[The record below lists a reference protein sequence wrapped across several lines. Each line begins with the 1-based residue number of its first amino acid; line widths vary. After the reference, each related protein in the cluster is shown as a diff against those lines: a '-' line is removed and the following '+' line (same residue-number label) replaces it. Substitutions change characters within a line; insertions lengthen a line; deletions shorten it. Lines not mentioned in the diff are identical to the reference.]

1 MTPADWAGLI
11 VSITTI
17 IASIAYSIK
26 WLTKHY
32 LAELKPNGGSSLKDS
47 VRRLE
52 EKISEADE
60 QRCRM
65 DQKLDR
71 MYDVLLDHIASNK
84 K

>member
-11 VSITTI
+11 VSVTTI
-17 IASIAYSIK
+17 VASIAYGIK

-32 LAELKPNGGSSLKDS
+32 LQELKPNGGSSLKDS

-52 EKISEADE
+52 EKILEADE

-65 DQKLDR
+65 DQKLDK
-71 MYDVLLDHIASNK
+71 MYNVLLEHIASNNK
-84 K
+84 